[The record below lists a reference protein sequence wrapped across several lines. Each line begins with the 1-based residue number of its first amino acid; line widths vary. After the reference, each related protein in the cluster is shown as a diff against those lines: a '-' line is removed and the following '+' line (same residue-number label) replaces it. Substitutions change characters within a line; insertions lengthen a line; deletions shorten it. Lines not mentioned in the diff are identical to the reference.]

1 MPLLISARYPKGPF
15 WRVIRRKFARRRI
28 RRRVDRTLLRHLYLL
43 VLRNEVSIRVVK
55 SMGYSEDSTSRFSFL
70 SFVLSVLGFFLFGF
84 FSIGLYI
91 GVAAIILS
99 FVAEDLFKEKS
110 MWQYLTI
117 IIAVVDILGALAGW
131 NIVKRI

>member
-1 MPLLISARYPKGPF
+1 
-15 WRVIRRKFARRRI
+15 
-28 RRRVDRTLLRHLYLL
+28 
-43 VLRNEVSIRVVK
+43 
-55 SMGYSEDSTSRFSFL
+55 MGYSEDSTSRFSFL

-84 FSIGLYI
+84 YSIGLYI

-99 FVAEDLFKEKS
+99 FAAEDLFKEKS

-131 NIVKRI
+131 NVVKRI